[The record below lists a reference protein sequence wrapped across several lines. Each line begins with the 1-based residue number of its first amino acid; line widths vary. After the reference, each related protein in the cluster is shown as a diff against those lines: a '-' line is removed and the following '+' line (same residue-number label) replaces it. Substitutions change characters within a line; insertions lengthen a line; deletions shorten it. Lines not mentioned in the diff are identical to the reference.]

1 MGGFKLIEV
10 GTLVHMV
17 LFGLK
22 YTVSPKGGMSQA
34 RWFCKLAWVKA
45 ETLQTHKQIHVSV
58 LCKFMGE
65 MQLLEVGTLVLLVK
79 FWLKC
84 TVAP

>member
-1 MGGFKLIEV
+1 MDGFKLIEV

-22 YTVSPKGGMSQA
+22 YTVSPKGGMPQA

-45 ETLQTHKQIHVSV
+45 ETLQAH
-58 LCKFMGE
+58 
-65 MQLLEVGTLVLLVK
+65 
-79 FWLKC
+79 
-84 TVAP
+84 